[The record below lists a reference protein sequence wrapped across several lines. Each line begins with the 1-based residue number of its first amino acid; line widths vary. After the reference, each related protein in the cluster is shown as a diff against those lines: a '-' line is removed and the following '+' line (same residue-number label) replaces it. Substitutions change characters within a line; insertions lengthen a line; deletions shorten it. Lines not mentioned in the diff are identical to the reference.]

1 MNPNRKMVRLAERT
15 QASGANAPSPDQIL
29 TQRPKAAKLNRGAMA
44 VPAGGVVVT
53 AVLCRFLD
61 FESCYRTRM
70 RDFSKIDMTN
80 YTTNIP
86 TMKRRNVAEAKTH
99 FSSIVEEVEEG
110 ETIVICRRNIPVA
123 KISPHSS
130 KGPGKRHRT
139 KIGWAKGS
147 GVIIHG
153 DLTES
158 AIPQSEWDMLR

>member
-1 MNPNRKMVRLAERT
+1 
-15 QASGANAPSPDQIL
+15 
-29 TQRPKAAKLNRGAMA
+29 
-44 VPAGGVVVT
+44 
-53 AVLCRFLD
+53 
-61 FESCYRTRM
+61 M
-70 RDFSKIDMTN
+70 RDFSEIDMTN
-80 YTTNIP
+80 FTTNIP
-86 TMKRRNVAEAKTH
+86 TMKTWNVAEAKTH

-130 KGPGKRHRT
+130 KGTGKRHRT

-147 GVIIHG
+147 GVIVHG